1 MLLYFSISVS
11 SSHPVRIWQSGR
23 DCYVVAV
30 LGYVMR
36 FMTIRPCCLSKVIL
50 LQSFTELAPA
60 DLIWSAQYVG
70 YLPQGLEPSALPW
83 TIRRSMGWSPCRELN
98 PKNERTRG
106 YTVENRIW
114 LIPSSWSIEIF
125 VWNSIHEIPSIFLQH
140 HISKASILCLS
151 TFPSF
156 SRVLKYRECMRP
168 HEPGLCGF
176 SNVPVPAYF
185 PHLVHRRSY
194 E

>member
-36 FMTIRPCCLSKVIL
+36 FMTIRPCCLSEVIL
-50 LQSFTELAPA
+50 LHSFTELAPA

-83 TIRRSMGWSPCRELN
+83 TIRRSMGWSPCREEE
-98 PKNERTRG
+98 KSEERKDARLYCWEQNLIDTEFLKYRDIR
-106 YTVENRIW
+106 VEFDPRNSQHF
-114 LIPSSWSIEIF
+114 SSAPLFQSVYF
-125 VWNSIHEIPSIFLQH
+125 MPL
-140 HISKASILCLS
+140 HISKFQPRI
-151 TFPSF
+151 
-156 SRVLKYRECMRP
+156 EI
-168 HEPGLCGF
+168 
-176 SNVPVPAYF
+176 
-185 PHLVHRRSY
+185 
-194 E
+194 